1 MSDSST
7 LEVIDHETRTSKLVH
22 HLGTLVHA
30 GGEIEEQQR
39 FMAIV
44 VRKLRPNFIPNL
56 VMAAL
61 GLILFFVLGG
71 AFFLLACAVA
81 LLGAHLKITAKPI
94 LKRILVR
101 VDETGRVVE
110 RELPSGA

>member
-1 MSDSST
+1 MTDSASP
-7 LEVIDHETRTSKLVH
+7 EIVDHETRTSRLVH
-22 HLGTLVHA
+22 HIGKLVHA

-44 VRKLRPNFIPNL
+44 VRKLRPNFVPNL
-56 VMAAL
+56 VMAAV
-61 GLILFFVLGG
+61 GLLLFFVLGG

-81 LLGAHLKITAKPI
+81 LLGAHLKITAKPM

-110 RELPSGA
+110 RELPTGA